1 MTKRFFTLYFLL
13 LIMLTTVAQ
22 SSMSVVS
29 FQLLDNDLTAT
40 IQGTARE
47 DMNADKAALIKIPTV
62 ERGFNFTGDMLG
74 LVATEEKPNAIWV
87 YVPHRAHKLTIQHP
101 RFGTF
106 VYEYPITINKARTYE
121 MMLDFGLGRYVTIN
135 AAMTGAR
142 VSIDGQDVGESP
154 VVNRYVNYGQ
164 HTLTATKAPYYEGA
178 LTFDVFRGNEQEVMQ
193 VDVPMQDMSGHYGD
207 VAVSVA
213 DDADIWFEGTKVGS
227 GTWLTRLREGK
238 YEVETRKVDCD
249 SVLTVFEVIG
259 GRQNNITAQP
269 PMLHQGWLDIYT
281 KTRDLQITPT
291 RVGQTFDATRPIR
304 LPIGHHIVDFSN
316 KKRVSETREY
326 DIRWNETTTDTIT
339 LKHRAA
345 WSVGVGWNKKNFS
358 SVEVRISALTDE
370 KLEMDA
376 IVRIK
381 TGGNLTIDAPNQTS
395 NGYDVVGWSGVG
407 GYQATAAPDRT
418 FSRDDVMDLSLLIM
432 FGYHC
437 QLAKGLALTP
447 QVGFGSE
454 VLSIDGN
461 PSMGL
466 LGAIGAKLSYSPV
479 KFIQLYAS
487 AQYEAVLGMGK
498 QDKLDD
504 MTAFDFLKKYS
515 SFKPSALSFSAGL
528 AIVF

>member
-1 MTKRFFTLYFLL
+1 MMKRFFTLYSLL
-13 LIMLTTVAQ
+13 LITLTAVAQ
-22 SSMSVVS
+22 NSMSVVS

-47 DMNADKAALIKIPTV
+47 DMNGDKAALIKIPTV

-142 VSIDGQDVGESP
+142 VSIDGQDIGESP

-164 HTLTATKAPYYEGA
+164 HTLTATKAPYYEGT

-207 VAVSVA
+207 VTVNVA
-213 DDADIWFEGTKVGS
+213 DDADIWFEGKKLGC
-227 GTWLTRLREGK
+227 GTWRTRLREGK

-249 SVLTVFEVIG
+249 SALTVFEVTG
-259 GRQNNITAQP
+259 GRQNDITAQP
-269 PMLHQGWLDIYT
+269 PTLHQGWLDIYT

-376 IVRIK
+376 MVRIK
-381 TGGNLTIDAPNQTS
+381 TGGPLTIN
-395 NGYDVVGWSGVG
+395 
-407 GYQATAAPDRT
+407 APDCT
-418 FSRDDVMDLSLLIM
+418 YSSDDVMDLSLLTM
-432 FGYHC
+432 YGYHC

-447 QVGFGSE
+447 QVGFGLE
-454 VLSIDGN
+454 VLSIDGT
-461 PSMGL
+461 PSWGL
-466 LGAIGAKLSYSPV
+466 QGAIGAKLSYSPV

-487 AQYEAVLGMGK
+487 AQYESVLGMMK
-498 QDKLDD
+498 QDTLDD

-515 SFKPSALSFSAGL
+515 SYKPSALSFSAGL
-528 AIVF
+528 AFVF